1 MIYLL
6 ISGSPT
12 PSQHPYDLSTYFWI
26 SYSFTTPLWF
36 IYLFLD
42 LLLLNTPMIYLPISG
57 SPTPQHPYDL
67 STYFWISYSSTP
79 LWFIYLFLDLL
90 LLNTP
95 MIYLPISGSQKLVV
109 KWQTVQNKPDA
120 LIRIYTF
127 AQACLCVNLERVRT
141 VEWLVLDWCTRLRV
155 WILLE
160 TIQLIT
166 V

>member
-1 MIYLL
+1 MIYLPV
-6 ISGSPT
+6 SGSPT
-12 PSQHPYDLSTYFWI
+12 PSQHSYDLSTYFWI
-26 SYSFTTPLWF
+26 CFSLT
-36 IYLFLD
+36 
-42 LLLLNTPMIYLPISG
+42 NPMIYLRVVISG

-67 STYFWISYSSTP
+67 STYFWITYSFLTP

-90 LLNTP
+90 LLLYTH

-120 LIRIYTF
+120 LIWIYTF
-127 AQACLCVNLERVRT
+127 AQACLCVNFERVRT